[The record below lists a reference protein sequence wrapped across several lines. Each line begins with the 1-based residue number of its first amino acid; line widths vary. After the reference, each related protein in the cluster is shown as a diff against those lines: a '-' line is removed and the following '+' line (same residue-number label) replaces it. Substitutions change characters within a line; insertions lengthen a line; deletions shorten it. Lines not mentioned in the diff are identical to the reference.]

1 MSTALSDRQALINE
15 IKVRRELKDREYA
28 ADCKLWAHD
37 QVWTR
42 DEDSGEK
49 LKWPEN
55 KPYLDELLDIYEDP
69 NERLLAFPKSRQLL
83 VSWSLSLW
91 MAWRARYRDYQM
103 IFVQADKED
112 KAAFLV
118 DKRCKF
124 IEDNLQDEWV
134 RREYGAI
141 KTSSGFVGK
150 LTYSSTDSI
159 IWGVAQGTD
168 QFRLYTP
175 TIILMDES
183 EFQDGAHEALNSVLP
198 FTREG
203 KHTKVVLVSTSNGP
217 GGVLAGICKD
227 VGFVRWS

>member
-1 MSTALSDRQALINE
+1 MSEHASLVEEVAIE
-15 IKVRRELKDREYA
+15 RELVDRHYA
-28 ADCKLWAHD
+28 ESCWDWACD

-42 DEDSGEK
+42 DEDSGQR
-49 LKWPEN
+49 LAWPQN
-55 KPYLDELLDIYEDP
+55 KPYLKELLEVYES
-69 NERLLAFPKSRQLL
+69 EQLIAIPKSRQLM
-83 VSWSLSLW
+83 VSWSIALW
-91 MAWRARYRDYQM
+91 LTWRARYQPYNM

-124 IEDNLQDEWV
+124 IEDNLDDEWC
-134 RREYGAI
+134 RREYDPI

-150 LTYSSTDSI
+150 ITYRETDSI

-183 EFQDGAHEALNSVLP
+183 EFQDGAHEALTSILP

-203 KHTKVVLVSTSNGP
+203 KNTKVLLVSTSNGP
-217 GGVLAGICKD
+217 QGVLAGICRE
-227 VGFVRWS
+227 VGFVKWS